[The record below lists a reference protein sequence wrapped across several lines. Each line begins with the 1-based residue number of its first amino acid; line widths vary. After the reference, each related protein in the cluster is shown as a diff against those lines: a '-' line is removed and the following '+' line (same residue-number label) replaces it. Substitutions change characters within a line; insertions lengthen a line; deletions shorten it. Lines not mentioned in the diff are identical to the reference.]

1 MVMEQVSAGGG
12 AESTGSLQ
20 LYKSSGG
27 GGKMTSNP
35 NREAGHRSPG
45 REGKAL
51 AGSPL
56 RPPGQALDTSSEPE
70 KESCVLLLEPVLS
83 G

>member
-1 MVMEQVSAGGG
+1 
-12 AESTGSLQ
+12 
-20 LYKSSGG
+20 
-27 GGKMTSNP
+27 MTSNP